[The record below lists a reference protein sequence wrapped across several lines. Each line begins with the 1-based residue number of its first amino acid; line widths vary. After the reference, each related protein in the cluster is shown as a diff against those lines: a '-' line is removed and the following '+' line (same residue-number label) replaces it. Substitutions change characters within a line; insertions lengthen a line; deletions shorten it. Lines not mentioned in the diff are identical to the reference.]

1 MDLHLTSTR
10 ENYNSLLKRVSPSL
24 DIAHEDDAE
33 VVMPIAITQE
43 NYLNIKLKLL
53 MFLQDLTFMVG
64 EEQRKMSM

>member
-1 MDLHLTSTR
+1 
-10 ENYNSLLKRVSPSL
+10 
-24 DIAHEDDAE
+24 
-33 VVMPIAITQE
+33 MPIAITQE

>member
-1 MDLHLTSTR
+1 MDLHLISTR

-24 DIAHEDDAE
+24 NIAHEDDAE

>member
-24 DIAHEDDAE
+24 NIAHEDDAE